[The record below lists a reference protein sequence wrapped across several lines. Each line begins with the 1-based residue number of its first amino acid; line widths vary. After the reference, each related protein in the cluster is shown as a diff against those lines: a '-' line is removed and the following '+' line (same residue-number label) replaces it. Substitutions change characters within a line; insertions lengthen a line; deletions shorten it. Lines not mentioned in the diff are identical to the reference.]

1 MAGDSAPALPEPPV
15 GPPLDIPPVPATKG
29 AVLTCPKCHH
39 TGDPFGPAPFYI
51 DGDKLEYVTCR
62 SCGVN
67 LLVGR
72 DVTL

>member
-1 MAGDSAPALPEPPV
+1 
-15 GPPLDIPPVPATKG
+15 
-29 AVLTCPKCHH
+29 LTCPKCHH

>member
-1 MAGDSAPALPEPPV
+1 VYG
-15 GPPLDIPPVPATKG
+15 PVPPMSQEAPRRNEV
-29 AVLTCPKCHH
+29 VLTCPKCHY

-51 DGDKLEYVTCR
+51 NGELGEYVTCR
-62 SCGVN
+62 SCCVN

>member
-1 MAGDSAPALPEPPV
+1 
-15 GPPLDIPPVPATKG
+15 
-29 AVLTCPKCHH
+29 LTCPACNH
-39 TGDPFGPAPFYI
+39 TGDPFGPAPII
-51 DGDKLEYVTCR
+51 DENGTEHLYVTCR